1 MLAKSEDQVVHEKL
15 SFWRFHKIGA
25 ATNITSMWKSEV
37 QGHKYNIISGTSAEV
52 QITLVKVPI
61 GIKLDQTK

>member
-1 MLAKSEDQVVHEKL
+1 M
-15 SFWRFHKIGA
+15 SFPLQYGPAILFDNNDTAI
-25 ATNITSMWKSEV
+25 NITSMWKSEV

-61 GIKLDQTK
+61 EINLDQNQIVNYS